1 MAAMTGLGIRATVWK
16 QSCRLPARAS
26 MSAYDMSFISLM
38 SAPAA
43 KTRSPPYRMTARM
56 SGWAVP
62 SSAQARISSCTCAL
76 SAFIFGRSSRI
87 VPTAP
92 STSSRTNSP
101 TSASIIRSAHPSVGG
116 VFRDSRGV
124 VHTVSSAD
132 PLQDLPPDAALA
144 LQEALLRPVDG
155 DIGSAVERCD
165 AVRELVERWQDAF
178 FESLPESFDI
188 EEERR
193 YALESGMSLDEIEA
207 EYAEEDAE
215 LGLDLD
221 DLEDDEEANET
232 LLLDGPLL
240 LEDDE

>member
-1 MAAMTGLGIRATVWK
+1 MSVRVV
-16 QSCRLPARAS
+16 AS
-26 MSAYDMSFISLM
+26 
-38 SAPAA
+38 
-43 KTRSPPYRMTARM
+43 
-56 SGWAVP
+56 W
-62 SSAQARISSCTCAL
+62 AQARISSCTCAF
-76 SAFIFGRSSRI
+76 SAFIFGRSSRM

-155 DIGSAVERCD
+155 DIGSALERCD

-178 FESLPESFDI
+178 FESLPEDFDI

-221 DLEDDEEANET
+221 DMDDGEPNET

-240 LEDDE
+240 LDDDEDDPLRVLPEALVSLLERELLLLPI